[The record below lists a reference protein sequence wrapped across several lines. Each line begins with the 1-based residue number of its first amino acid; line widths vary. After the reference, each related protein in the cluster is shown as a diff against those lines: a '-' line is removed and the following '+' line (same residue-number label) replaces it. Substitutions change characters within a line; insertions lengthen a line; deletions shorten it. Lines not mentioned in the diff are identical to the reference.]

1 MHQAAHFHFYTSTRI
16 SIEHCSA
23 KQKDMYRDGLY
34 KTFFGFVT
42 PERQNFQT
50 LIVLLV
56 NRNMALKF
64 ETHNRIEHK
73 FLHRSSLD
81 LYRVV
86 LFIFMVSFFAL
97 CHCFS
102 IKPKLWILNEEGK
115 IYLIVSFT
123 REDTCSR
130 NQYSQR

>member
-56 NRNMALKF
+56 NQNMALKF

-86 LFIFMVSFFAL
+86 LFIY
-97 CHCFS
+97 
-102 IKPKLWILNEEGK
+102 LW
-115 IYLIVSFT
+115 
-123 REDTCSR
+123 
-130 NQYSQR
+130 